1 MAYYGA
7 FERKMLMN
15 TSVFDKYES
24 EVRSY
29 CRNFPAVFTK
39 AKGSIITAEDGKE
52 YIDFFC
58 GAGALNYGHNH
69 DYIKEQIISYLES
82 DGIIHS
88 LDMFTSAKRDFIEYF
103 EKNILEP
110 RGFDYKIQFPGPTG
124 TNAVEAALKLA
135 RKVKRRNNIFA
146 FMGAFHGMTL
156 GSLSM
161 TTDRDSREGAGVV
174 LTDVTHI
181 PTPYMF
187 PELDVLKYM
196 QTLIDDD
203 HSGVSKPAAVFIEP
217 VQADGGIHVF
227 SVEFLKGLR
236 EFCTRND
243 ILLVCDDI
251 QVGSARTGTYF
262 SFERAGITPDIV
274 TLSKSIGGYGMPFAL
289 VLFKPEL
296 DVWKPGEHNGTF
308 RGSQLSIVAAKAGL
322 EIMLKDNVEK
332 EVQRKSVIIKE
343 YLDKVKEINDSFDVR
358 GIGFMWG
365 VDCNKV
371 QPDAVSRAI
380 VRECF
385 DNGLIVERAG
395 RNNDVVKLMPC
406 LLADDETLKKG
417 LEIFVNAVKTVVEKM

>member
-1 MAYYGA
+1 
-7 FERKMLMN
+7 MN

-58 GAGALNYGHNH
+58 GAGALNYGHNN

-135 RKVKRRNNIFA
+135 RKVKKRNNIFA

-196 QTLIDDD
+196 QTLLDDD
-203 HSGVSKPAAVFIEP
+203 HSGISKPAAVFIEP

-236 EFCTRND
+236 EFCTRKD

-332 EVQRKSVIIKE
+332 EVQRKGEIIKE
-343 YLDKVKEINDSFDVR
+343 YLGKVKEINENFDVR

-371 QPDAVSRAI
+371 KPDAVSKAI

>member
-1 MAYYGA
+1 
-7 FERKMLMN
+7 MN
-15 TSVFDKYES
+15 TSVFEKYES

-39 AKGSIITAEDGKE
+39 AKGSYIFAEDGKE

-58 GAGALNYGHNH
+58 GAGALNYGHNN
-69 DYIKEQIISYLES
+69 DYIKSRIIDYLES

-88 LDMFTSAKRDFIEYF
+88 LDMFTSAKRDFIEFF
-103 EKNILEP
+103 ESKVLEP
-110 RGFDYKIQFPGPTG
+110 RGFNYKIQFPGPTG

-135 RKVKRRNNIFA
+135 RKVKKRNNIFA

-161 TTDRDSREGAGVV
+161 TTDRDSREGAGVA

-203 HSGVSKPAAVFIEP
+203 HSGISKPAAVFVEP

-262 SFERAGITPDIV
+262 SFERAGIVPDIV

-296 DVWKPGEHNGTF
+296 DVWNPGEHNGTF

-322 EIMLKDNVEK
+322 EIMLNDNIEA
-332 EVQRKSVIIKE
+332 EVRRKGEIIAE
-343 YLDKVKEINDSFDVR
+343 YLGKVKEINESFDVR

-371 QPDAVSRAI
+371 KPDAVSRAI
-380 VRECF
+380 VKECF

-417 LEIFVNAVKTVVEKM
+417 LDIFVNAVKKVME

>member
-1 MAYYGA
+1 
-7 FERKMLMN
+7 MN
-15 TSVFDKYES
+15 TSVFEKYES

-29 CRNFPAVFTK
+29 CRSFPAVFTK
-39 AKGSIITAEDGKE
+39 AKGSVITAEDGKE

-58 GAGALNYGHNH
+58 GAGALNYGHNN
-69 DYIKEQIISYLES
+69 DYIKRKVIEYLEN

-88 LDMFTSAKRDFIEYF
+88 LDMFTSAKRDFIEFF
-103 EKNILEP
+103 EKNVLEP
-110 RGFDYKIQFPGPTG
+110 RGFNYKIQFPGPTG

-135 RKVKRRNNIFA
+135 RKAKKRNNIFA

-161 TTDRDSREGAGVV
+161 TTDRESREGAGVV

-181 PTPYMF
+181 PAPYMF
-187 PELDVLKYM
+187 EGLDVIEYM

-203 HSGVSKPAAVFIEP
+203 HSGVSKPAAVFIES
-217 VQADGGIHVF
+217 VQADGGIYVF
-227 SVEFLKGLR
+227 SVDFLKKLR
-236 EFCTRND
+236 EFCTKND

-251 QVGSARTGTYF
+251 QVGNARTGTFF
-262 SFERAGITPDIV
+262 SFERAGIIPDIV
-274 TLSKSIGGYGMPFAL
+274 TTSKSIGGYGMPFAL
-289 VLFKPEL
+289 VLFKPEI

-322 EIMLKDNVEK
+322 EVMLNEKVEENVR
-332 EVQRKSVIIKE
+332 RKSAIIKE
-343 YLDKVKEINDSFDVR
+343 YLDKVAAMDERIEIR

-365 VDCNKV
+365 VDCVKV
-371 QPDAVSRAI
+371 KPDVISKGI

-385 DNGLIVERAG
+385 NNGLIVERAG

-406 LLADDETLKKG
+406 LLADEETLKKG
-417 LEIFVNAVKTVVEKM
+417 LEIFVAAAAKVLGENK

>member
-1 MAYYGA
+1 
-7 FERKMLMN
+7 MN
-15 TSVFDKYES
+15 TDIFEKYES

-39 AKGSIITAEDGKE
+39 AKDSIIYAEDGKE

-58 GAGALNYGHNH
+58 GAGALNYGHNNS
-69 DYIKEQIISYLES
+69 YIKQQIIKHLEN

-103 EKNILEP
+103 EQKILEP

-135 RKVKRRNNIFA
+135 RKVKKRNNIFA

-156 GSLSM
+156 GSLSL
-161 TTDRDSREGAGVV
+161 TTDRDSREGAGVT

-181 PTPYMF
+181 PSPYMF

-227 SVEFLKGLR
+227 DVEFLRGLR
-236 EFCTRND
+236 DFCTRND

-251 QVGSARTGTYF
+251 QVGSARTGYYF

-322 EIMLKDNVEK
+322 EVMLGENVEQRVRDLSTVIK
-332 EVQRKSVIIKE
+332 KHLDEVASLHE
-343 YLDKVKEINDSFDVR
+343 GFDVR

-371 QPDAVSRAI
+371 KPDVISKAI
-380 VRECF
+380 VKECF
-385 DNGLIVERAG
+385 ENGLIVERAG

-406 LLADDETLKKG
+406 LLTDEETLEKG
-417 LEIFVNAVKTVVEKM
+417 LRIFVDSVKKVVEKM

>member
-1 MAYYGA
+1 
-7 FERKMLMN
+7 MN
-15 TSVFDKYES
+15 TAVFEKYES

-29 CRNFPAVFTK
+29 CRSFPAVFTK
-39 AKGSIITAEDGKE
+39 AKGSVITAEDGKE

-58 GAGALNYGHNH
+58 GAGALNYGHNN
-69 DYIKEQIISYLES
+69 DYIKRKVIEYLEN

-88 LDMFTSAKRDFIEYF
+88 LDMFTSAKREFIEFF
-103 EKNILEP
+103 EKNVLEP
-110 RGFDYKIQFPGPTG
+110 RGFNYKIQFPGPTG

-135 RKVKRRNNIFA
+135 RKAKKRNNIFA

-161 TTDRDSREGAGVV
+161 TTDRESREGAGVV

-181 PTPYMF
+181 PAPYMF
-187 PELDVLKYM
+187 EELDVIDYM

-203 HSGVSKPAAVFIEP
+203 HSGVSKPAAVFIES
-217 VQADGGIHVF
+217 VQADGGIYVF
-227 SVEFLKGLR
+227 SVDFLKRLR
-236 EFCTRND
+236 EFCTKND

-251 QVGSARTGTYF
+251 QVGNARTGTFF
-262 SFERAGITPDIV
+262 SFERAGIIPDIV
-274 TLSKSIGGYGMPFAL
+274 TTSKSIGGYGMPFAL
-289 VLFKPEL
+289 VLFKPEI

-322 EIMLKDNVEK
+322 EVMLNEKVEENVR
-332 EVQRKSVIIKE
+332 RKSAIIKE
-343 YLDKVKEINDSFDVR
+343 YLDKVAAMDERIEIR

-365 VDCNKV
+365 VDCVKV
-371 QPDAVSRAI
+371 KPDVISKGI

-385 DNGLIVERAG
+385 NNGLIVERAG

-406 LLADDETLKKG
+406 LLADEATLKKG
-417 LEIFVNAVKTVVEKM
+417 LEIFVAAAAKVLAENK

>member
-1 MAYYGA
+1 
-7 FERKMLMN
+7 MN

-69 DYIKEQIISYLES
+69 SYIKERIIDYLEG

-88 LDMFTSAKRDFIEYF
+88 LDMFTSAKRDFIEFF

-135 RKVKRRNNIFA
+135 RKVKNRNNIFA

-161 TTDRDSREGAGVV
+161 TTDRDSREGAGVA

-236 EFCTRND
+236 DFCTRND

-296 DVWKPGEHNGTF
+296 DIWKPGEHNGTF

-322 EIMLKDNVEK
+322 EIMLKENVEK
-332 EVQRKSVIIKE
+332 EVQRKGEIIKE
-343 YLDKVKEINDSFDVR
+343 YLGKVKEINENFDVR

-371 QPDAVSRAI
+371 KPDAVSRAI

-417 LEIFVNAVKTVVEKM
+417 LAIFVNAVKTVVEKM

>member
-1 MAYYGA
+1 
-7 FERKMLMN
+7 MN
-15 TSVFDKYES
+15 TSVFEKYES

-39 AKGSIITAEDGKE
+39 AKGSYIFAEDGKE

-58 GAGALNYGHNH
+58 GAGALNYGHNN
-69 DYIKEQIISYLES
+69 DYIKSRIIDYLES

-88 LDMFTSAKRDFIEYF
+88 LDMFTSAKRDFIEFF
-103 EKNILEP
+103 ESKVLEP
-110 RGFDYKIQFPGPTG
+110 RGFNYKIQFPGPTG

-135 RKVKRRNNIFA
+135 RKVKKRNNIFA

-187 PELDVLKYM
+187 PELDVLNYM

-203 HSGVSKPAAVFIEP
+203 HSGISKPAAVFVEP

-262 SFERAGITPDIV
+262 SFERAGIVPDIV

-296 DVWKPGEHNGTF
+296 DVWNPGEHNGTF

-322 EIMLKDNVEK
+322 EIMLNDNVEA
-332 EVQRKSVIIKE
+332 EVRRKGEIIAE
-343 YLDKVKEINDSFDVR
+343 YLGKVKEINESFDVR

-371 QPDAVSRAI
+371 KPDAVSRAI
-380 VRECF
+380 VKECF
-385 DNGLIVERAG
+385 ENGLIVERAG

-417 LEIFVNAVKTVVEKM
+417 LDIFVNAVKKVMENI

>member
-1 MAYYGA
+1 
-7 FERKMLMN
+7 MN
-15 TSVFDKYES
+15 TSVFEKYES

-39 AKGSIITAEDGKE
+39 AKGSYIFAEDGKE

-58 GAGALNYGHNH
+58 GAGALNYGHNN
-69 DYIKEQIISYLES
+69 DYIKSRIIDYLES

-88 LDMFTSAKRDFIEYF
+88 LDMFTSAKRDFIEFF
-103 EKNILEP
+103 ESKVLEP
-110 RGFDYKIQFPGPTG
+110 RGFNYKIQFPGPTG

-135 RKVKRRNNIFA
+135 RKVKKRNNIFA

-203 HSGVSKPAAVFIEP
+203 HSGISKPAAVFVEP

-262 SFERAGITPDIV
+262 SFERAGIVPDIV

-296 DVWKPGEHNGTF
+296 DVWNPGEHNGTF

-322 EIMLKDNVEK
+322 EIMLEGNVEA
-332 EVQRKSVIIKE
+332 EVRRKGEIIAE
-343 YLDKVKEINDSFDVR
+343 YLGKVKEINESFDVR

-371 QPDAVSRAI
+371 KPDAVSRAI
-380 VRECF
+380 VKECF
-385 DNGLIVERAG
+385 ENGLIVERAG

-417 LEIFVNAVKTVVEKM
+417 LDIFVNAVKKVMENI

>member
-1 MAYYGA
+1 
-7 FERKMLMN
+7 MN
-15 TSVFDKYES
+15 TSIFDKYES

-39 AKGSIITAEDGKE
+39 AKDSVIYAEDGKE

-58 GAGALNYGHNH
+58 GAGALNYGHNN
-69 DYIKEQIISYLES
+69 DYIKEQIISYLQS

-88 LDMFTSAKRDFIEYF
+88 LDMFTAAKRDFIEFF
-103 EKNILEP
+103 ESKVLEP
-110 RGFDYKIQFPGPTG
+110 RGFNYKIQFPGPTG

-135 RKVKRRNNIFA
+135 RKAKKRNNIFA

-161 TTDRDSREGAGVV
+161 TTDRDSRQGAGVV

-187 PELDVLKYM
+187 PDFDVLQYM
-196 QTLIDDD
+196 QALIDDD

-227 SVEFLKGLR
+227 SNEFLKGLR

-262 SFERAGITPDIV
+262 SFERAGIEPDIV

-289 VLFKPEL
+289 VLLKPEI
-296 DVWKPGEHNGTF
+296 DVWNPGEHNGTF
-308 RGSQLSIVAAKAGL
+308 RGSQLSMVAAKAGL
-322 EIMLKDNVEK
+322 EIMLNENVEAK
-332 EVQRKSVIIKE
+332 VQRQSAIIKE
-343 YLDKVKEINDSFDVR
+343 YLDKIPAIDRNFDIR

-371 QPDAVSRAI
+371 KPDVVSKGI

-385 DNGLIVERAG
+385 NNGLIVERAG

-417 LEIFVNAVKTVVEKM
+417 LEILVNAVKTVVEGL

>member
-1 MAYYGA
+1 
-7 FERKMLMN
+7 MN

-58 GAGALNYGHNH
+58 GAGALNYGHNN
-69 DYIKEQIISYLES
+69 DYIKARVIEYLEN

-88 LDMFTSAKRDFIEYF
+88 LDMFTTAKRDFIEYF
-103 EKNILEP
+103 EKNVLEP

-135 RKVKRRNNIFA
+135 RKVKKRNNIFA

-187 PELDVLKYM
+187 PELDVIEYM
-196 QTLIDDD
+196 QTLLDDD
-203 HSGVSKPAAVFIEP
+203 HSGISKPAAVFIEP

-227 SVEFLKGLR
+227 SVEFLKELR
-236 EFCTRND
+236 EFCTKND

-262 SFERAGITPDIV
+262 SFERAGIVPDIV

-296 DVWKPGEHNGTF
+296 DLWKPGEHNGTF

-322 EIMLKDNVEK
+322 EVMLKENVEK
-332 EVQRKSVIIKE
+332 EVQRKGEIIKE
-343 YLDKVKEINDSFDVR
+343 YLGKVKAMNENFDIR

-371 QPDAVSRAI
+371 KPDTVSRAI
-380 VRECF
+380 VKECF

-417 LEIFVNAVKTVVEKM
+417 LEIFVNSVANVLKNV

>member
-1 MAYYGA
+1 
-7 FERKMLMN
+7 MN
-15 TSVFDKYES
+15 TSIFDKYES

-29 CRNFPAVFTK
+29 CRNFPAVFTT
-39 AKGSIITAEDGKE
+39 AKDSFIFAEDGKK

-58 GAGALNYGHNH
+58 GAGALNYGHNN
-69 DYIKEQIISYLES
+69 DYIKKQIISYLES

-135 RKVKRRNNIFA
+135 RKVKKRNNIFA

-174 LTDVTHI
+174 LTDVTHM
-181 PTPYMF
+181 PSPYMF
-187 PELDVLKYM
+187 PELDVIKYM

-203 HSGVSKPAAVFIEP
+203 HSGISKPAAVFIEP

-322 EIMLKDNVEK
+322 EIMLKENVEK
-332 EVQRKSVIIKE
+332 EVQRKGEIIKE
-343 YLDKVKEINDSFDVR
+343 YLARVKEINENFDIR

-371 QPDAVSRAI
+371 APDAVSRAI

-406 LLADDETLKKG
+406 LLADDETLKQG

>member
-1 MAYYGA
+1 MNTNA
-7 FERKMLMN
+7 FE
-15 TSVFDKYES
+15 KYES

-39 AKGSIITAEDGKE
+39 AKDSIIYAEDGKE

-58 GAGALNYGHNH
+58 GAGALNYGHNN
-69 DYIKEQIISYLES
+69 DYIKEQIISYLMS

-88 LDMFTSAKRDFIEYF
+88 LDMFTAAKRDFIEFF
-103 EKNILEP
+103 EENILEP
-110 RGFDYKIQFPGPTG
+110 RGYNYKIQFPGPTG

-135 RKVKRRNNIFA
+135 RKVKKRNNIFA

-181 PTPYMF
+181 PAPYMF
-187 PELDVLKYM
+187 PDFDVLQYM

-203 HSGVSKPAAVFIEP
+203 HSGISKPAAVFIEP

-227 SVEFLKGLR
+227 SKEFLQGLR
-236 EFCTRND
+236 DFCTRND

-251 QVGSARTGTYF
+251 QVGSARTGYYF
-262 SFERAGITPDIV
+262 SFERAGIVPDIV

-322 EIMLKDNVEK
+322 EIMLRDRVEEK
-332 EVQRKSVIIKE
+332 VQRQSAIIEE
-343 YLDKVKEINDSFDVR
+343 YLNKIKDIHEGFDIR

-371 QPDAVSRAI
+371 KPDAVSRAI
-380 VRECF
+380 VRESF
-385 DNGLIVERAG
+385 ANGLIVERAG
-395 RNNDVVKLMPC
+395 RNNDVVKLMPT
-406 LLADDETLKKG
+406 LLVDDETLKKG
-417 LEIFVNAVKTVVEKM
+417 LQILVDAVKKVIEEM

>member
-1 MAYYGA
+1 MNTNA
-7 FERKMLMN
+7 FE
-15 TSVFDKYES
+15 KYES

-39 AKGSIITAEDGKE
+39 AKDSIIYAEDGKE

-58 GAGALNYGHNH
+58 GAGALNYGHNN
-69 DYIKEQIISYLES
+69 DYIKEQIIAYLMS

-88 LDMFTSAKRDFIEYF
+88 LDMFTAAKRDFIEYF
-103 EKNILEP
+103 ESNILEP
-110 RGFDYKIQFPGPTG
+110 RGFNYKIQFPGPTG

-135 RKVKRRNNIFA
+135 RKVKKRNNIFA

-181 PTPYMF
+181 PCPYMF
-187 PELDVLKYM
+187 PDFDVLGYM

-203 HSGVSKPAAVFIEP
+203 HSGISKPAAVFIEP

-227 SVEFLKGLR
+227 SKEFLQGLR
-236 EFCTRND
+236 DFCTRND

-251 QVGSARTGTYF
+251 QVGSARTGYYF
-262 SFERAGITPDIV
+262 SFERAGIVPDIV

-322 EIMLKDNVEK
+322 ELMLRDKVEEK
-332 EVQRKSVIIKE
+332 VQKQSAIIEE
-343 YLDKVKEINDSFDVR
+343 YLNKIKDIHEGFQIR

-371 QPDAVSRAI
+371 KPDAVSRAI
-380 VRECF
+380 VRESF
-385 DNGLIVERAG
+385 ANGLIVERAG
-395 RNNDVVKLMPC
+395 RNNDVVKLMPN
-406 LLADDETLKKG
+406 LLIDEETLRKG
-417 LEIFVNAVKTVVEKM
+417 LQILVDAAKKVIEEM

>member
-1 MAYYGA
+1 
-7 FERKMLMN
+7 MN
-15 TSVFDKYES
+15 TDIFEKYES

-39 AKGSIITAEDGKE
+39 AKGSTIYAEDGKE

-58 GAGALNYGHNH
+58 GAGALNYGHNNS
-69 DYIKEQIISYLES
+69 YIKKQIINYLES

-103 EKNILEP
+103 EEKILEP

-135 RKVKRRNNIFA
+135 RKVKKRNNIFA

-156 GSLSM
+156 GSLSL
-161 TTDRDSREGAGVV
+161 TTDRDSREGAGVA

-181 PTPYMF
+181 PAPYMF

-227 SVEFLKGLR
+227 DIEFLRGLR
-236 EFCTRND
+236 DFCTRND

-251 QVGSARTGTYF
+251 QVGSARTGYYF

-322 EIMLKDNVEK
+322 EVMLAENIEQRVRDLSAVIKKHLD
-332 EVQRKSVIIKE
+332 EVAALHE
-343 YLDKVKEINDSFDVR
+343 GFDVR

-371 QPDAVSRAI
+371 KPDVISKAI
-380 VRECF
+380 VKECF
-385 DNGLIVERAG
+385 ENGLIVERAG

-406 LLADDETLKKG
+406 LLADEETLEKG
-417 LEIFVNAVKTVVEKM
+417 LRIFVDSVKKVVERM

>member
-1 MAYYGA
+1 
-7 FERKMLMN
+7 MN
-15 TSVFDKYES
+15 TSVFEKYES

-39 AKGSIITAEDGKE
+39 AKGPVITAEDGKE

-69 DYIKEQIISYLES
+69 DYIKSRIIEYLME

-88 LDMFTSAKRDFIEYF
+88 LDMFTAAKRDFIDFF
-103 EKNILEP
+103 ETAILEP
-110 RGFDYKIQFPGPTG
+110 RGFNYKIQFPGPTG

-135 RKVKRRNNIFA
+135 RKVKGRNNIFA

-161 TTDRDSREGAGVV
+161 TTDRDSRNGAGVV

-181 PTPYMF
+181 PAPYMF
-187 PELDVLKYM
+187 PEFDVIDYM

-227 SVEFLKGLR
+227 SVEFLQRLR
-236 EFCTRND
+236 EFCTKND

-251 QVGSARTGTYF
+251 QVGSARTGYYF
-262 SFERAGITPDIV
+262 SFERANIVPDIV

-296 DVWKPGEHNGTF
+296 DVWSPGEHNGTF

-322 EIMLKDNVEK
+322 ELMLNEEVEANVR
-332 EVQRKSVIIKE
+332 RKSTIIKE
-343 YLDKVKEINDSFDVR
+343 YLDKIKDIHPDFDVR
-358 GIGFMWG
+358 GIGFIWG
-365 VDCNKV
+365 VDCNRVK
-371 QPDAVSRAI
+371 PDVISRAI

-406 LLADDETLKKG
+406 LITDEETLKKG
-417 LEIFVNAVKTVVEKM
+417 MEIFVKAVKTVVEKM

>member
-1 MAYYGA
+1 
-7 FERKMLMN
+7 MN
-15 TSVFDKYES
+15 TSIFEKYES

-39 AKGSIITAEDGKE
+39 AKGPVITAEDGKE

-69 DYIKEQIISYLES
+69 DYIKSRIIEYLME

-88 LDMFTSAKRDFIEYF
+88 LDMFTAAKRDFIDFF
-103 EKNILEP
+103 ETAILEP
-110 RGFDYKIQFPGPTG
+110 RGFNYKIQFPGPTG

-135 RKVKRRNNIFA
+135 RKVKGRNNIFA

-161 TTDRDSREGAGVV
+161 TTDRDSRNGAGVV

-181 PTPYMF
+181 PAPYMF
-187 PELDVLKYM
+187 PEFDVIDYM

-227 SVEFLKGLR
+227 SVEFLQRLR
-236 EFCTRND
+236 EFCTKND

-251 QVGSARTGTYF
+251 QVGSARTGYYF
-262 SFERAGITPDIV
+262 SFERANIVPDIV

-296 DVWKPGEHNGTF
+296 DVWSPGEHNGTF

-322 EIMLKDNVEK
+322 ELMLNEEVEANVR
-332 EVQRKSVIIKE
+332 RKSTIIKE
-343 YLDKVKEINDSFDVR
+343 YLDKIKDIHPDFDVR
-358 GIGFMWG
+358 GIGFIWG

-371 QPDAVSRAI
+371 KPDVISRAI

-406 LLADDETLKKG
+406 LITDEETLRKG
-417 LEIFVNAVKTVVEKM
+417 MEIFVKAVKTVVEKM

>member
-1 MAYYGA
+1 
-7 FERKMLMN
+7 MN
-15 TSVFDKYES
+15 TSIFDKYES

-39 AKGSIITAEDGKE
+39 AKDSVIYAEDGKE

-58 GAGALNYGHNH
+58 GAGALNYGHNN
-69 DYIKEQIISYLES
+69 DYIKEQIISYLQS

-88 LDMFTSAKRDFIEYF
+88 LDMFTAAKRDFIEFF
-103 EKNILEP
+103 ESKILEP
-110 RGFDYKIQFPGPTG
+110 RGFNYKIQFPGPTG

-135 RKVKRRNNIFA
+135 RKAKKRNNIFA

-161 TTDRDSREGAGVV
+161 TTDRDSRQGAGVV

-187 PELDVLKYM
+187 PDFDVLQYM

-227 SVEFLKGLR
+227 SNEFLKGLR

-262 SFERAGITPDIV
+262 SFERAGIEPDIV

-289 VLFKPEL
+289 VLLKPEI
-296 DVWKPGEHNGTF
+296 DVWNPGEHNGTF
-308 RGSQLSIVAAKAGL
+308 RGSQLSMVAAKAGL
-322 EIMLKDNVEK
+322 EIMLNENVEAK
-332 EVQRKSVIIKE
+332 VQRQSAIIKE
-343 YLDKVKEINDSFDVR
+343 YLDKISAINPNFDIR

-371 QPDAVSRAI
+371 KPDVVSKGI

-385 DNGLIVERAG
+385 NNGLIVERAG

-406 LLADDETLKKG
+406 LLTDDETLKKG
-417 LEIFVNAVKTVVEKM
+417 LEILVNAVKTVVEGL

>member
-1 MAYYGA
+1 
-7 FERKMLMN
+7 MN

-58 GAGALNYGHNH
+58 GAGALNYGHNN
-69 DYIKEQIISYLES
+69 DYIKARVIEYLEN

-88 LDMFTSAKRDFIEYF
+88 LDMFTTAKRDFIEYF
-103 EKNILEP
+103 EKNVLEP

-135 RKVKRRNNIFA
+135 RKVKKRNNIFA

-187 PELDVLKYM
+187 PELDVIEYM
-196 QTLIDDD
+196 QTLLDDD
-203 HSGVSKPAAVFIEP
+203 HSGISKPAAVFIEP

-227 SVEFLKGLR
+227 SVGFLKGLR
-236 EFCTRND
+236 EFCTKND

-262 SFERAGITPDIV
+262 SFERAGIVPDIV

-296 DVWKPGEHNGTF
+296 DLWKPGEHNGTF

-322 EIMLKDNVEK
+322 EVMLKENVEK
-332 EVQRKSVIIKE
+332 EVQRKGEIIKE
-343 YLDKVKEINDSFDVR
+343 YLGKVKAMNENFDIR

-371 QPDAVSRAI
+371 KPDAVSRAI
-380 VRECF
+380 VKECF

-417 LEIFVNAVKTVVEKM
+417 LEIFVNSVANVLKNV

>member
-1 MAYYGA
+1 
-7 FERKMLMN
+7 MN
-15 TSVFDKYES
+15 TSAFEKYES

-29 CRNFPAVFTK
+29 CRNFPAVFTR
-39 AKGSIITAEDGKE
+39 AKGSVIYAENGKE

-58 GAGALNYGHNH
+58 GAGALNYGHNN
-69 DYIKEQIISYLES
+69 DFIKSEIIKYLED

-88 LDMFTSAKRDFIEYF
+88 LDMFTSAKRDFIEFF
-103 EKNILEP
+103 EEKILEP
-110 RGFDYKIQFPGPTG
+110 RGFNYKIQFPGPTG

-135 RKVKRRNNIFA
+135 RKVKKRNNIFA

-161 TTDRDSREGAGVV
+161 TTDRDSRAGAGVV

-187 PELDVLKYM
+187 PDFDVLQYM

-236 EFCTRND
+236 EFCTKND

-251 QVGSARTGTYF
+251 QVGSARTGYYF

-296 DVWKPGEHNGTF
+296 DVWSPGEHNGTF
-308 RGSQLSIVAAKAGL
+308 RGSQLSMVAAKAGL
-322 EIMLKDNVEK
+322 QLMLEQKVEA
-332 EVQRKSVIIKE
+332 
-343 YLDKVKEINDSFDVR
+343 KVKEQSAIIAEYLGQIKGINDSFDVR
-358 GIGFMWG
+358 GIGFIWG

-371 QPDAVSRAI
+371 KPDVVSRAI

-385 DNGLIVERAG
+385 ENGLIVERAG
-395 RNNDVVKLMPC
+395 RNNDVVKLMPD
-406 LLADDETLKKG
+406 LLASEETLRKG
-417 LEIFVNAVKTVVEKM
+417 LQIFVDAVKTVCEKL

>member
-1 MAYYGA
+1 MNTTA
-7 FERKMLMN
+7 FE
-15 TSVFDKYES
+15 KYES

-39 AKGSIITAEDGKE
+39 AKDSIIYAEDGKE

-58 GAGALNYGHNH
+58 GAGALNYGHNN
-69 DYIKEQIISYLES
+69 DYIKKQIISYLES

-88 LDMFTSAKRDFIEYF
+88 LDMFTAAKRDFIEFF
-103 EKNILEP
+103 EAEILES
-110 RGFDYKIQFPGPTG
+110 RGFNYKIQFPGPTG

-135 RKVKRRNNIFA
+135 RKVKKRNNIFA

-161 TTDRDSREGAGVV
+161 TTDRDSRQGAGVC

-187 PELDVLKYM
+187 PDFDILEYM

-227 SVEFLKGLR
+227 SEEFLKGLR
-236 EFCTRND
+236 DFCTRND

-251 QVGSARTGTYF
+251 QVGSARTGWYF

-296 DVWKPGEHNGTF
+296 DVWAPGEHNGTF
-308 RGSQLSIVAAKAGL
+308 RGSQLSMVAAKAGL
-322 EIMLKDNVEK
+322 ELMLNNKIEDKVK
-332 EVQRKSVIIKE
+332 AQSSIIKE
-343 YLDKVKEINDSFDVR
+343 YLDKIPAIHPDFEIR

-365 VDCNKV
+365 IDCNKV
-371 QPDAVSRAI
+371 KPDVVSRAI

-385 DNGLIVERAG
+385 NNGLIVERAG
-395 RNNDVVKLMPC
+395 RNNDVVKLMPP
-406 LLADDETLKKG
+406 LVADEATLRKG
-417 LEIFVNAVKTVVEKM
+417 LEILVNAVEKVINEI

>member
-1 MAYYGA
+1 
-7 FERKMLMN
+7 MN
-15 TSVFDKYES
+15 TEVFEKYES

-39 AKGSIITAEDGKE
+39 AKGSVIYAEDGKE

-58 GAGALNYGHNH
+58 GAGALNYGHNNP
-69 DYIKEQIISYLES
+69 YIKSKIIEYLES

-88 LDMFTSAKRDFIEYF
+88 LDMFTGAKRDFIEFF
-103 EKNILEP
+103 EEKVLKP

-135 RKVKRRNNIFA
+135 RKVKKRNNIFA

-156 GSLSM
+156 GSLSL
-161 TTDRDSREGAGVV
+161 TTDRDSREGAGVT

-227 SVEFLKGLR
+227 DVEFLRGLR

-251 QVGSARTGTYF
+251 QVGSARTGYYF

-289 VLFKPEL
+289 VLFKPEI

-322 EIMLKDNVEK
+322 EIMLNENTEQKVRRQSD
-332 EVQRKSVIIKE
+332 IIKE
-343 YLDKVKEINDSFDVR
+343 YLGKAALLHDGFEVR

-365 VDCNKV
+365 FDCNKV
-371 QPDAVSRAI
+371 RPGTVSAAI
-380 VRECF
+380 VKECF
-385 DNGLIVERAG
+385 SNGLIVERAG

-417 LEIFVNAVKTVVEKM
+417 LEIFVNAVDTVVHTL

>member
-1 MAYYGA
+1 
-7 FERKMLMN
+7 MN
-15 TSVFDKYES
+15 TSAFEKYES

-29 CRNFPAVFTK
+29 CRNFPAVFTR
-39 AKGSIITAEDGKE
+39 AKGSVIYAENGKE

-58 GAGALNYGHNH
+58 GAGALNYGHNN
-69 DYIKEQIISYLES
+69 DFIKSEIIKYLED

-88 LDMFTSAKRDFIEYF
+88 LDMFTSAKRDFIEFF
-103 EKNILEP
+103 EEKILEP
-110 RGFDYKIQFPGPTG
+110 RGFNYKIQFPGPTG

-135 RKVKRRNNIFA
+135 RKVKKRNNIFA

-161 TTDRDSREGAGVV
+161 TTDRDSRAGAGVV

-187 PELDVLKYM
+187 PDFDVLQYM

-251 QVGSARTGTYF
+251 QVGSARTGYYF

-296 DVWKPGEHNGTF
+296 DVWSPGEHNGTF
-308 RGSQLSIVAAKAGL
+308 RGSQLSMVAAKAGL
-322 EIMLKDNVEK
+322 QLMLEQKVEA
-332 EVQRKSVIIKE
+332 
-343 YLDKVKEINDSFDVR
+343 KVKEQSAIIADYLGQIKGINDSFDVR
-358 GIGFMWG
+358 GIGFIWG

-371 QPDAVSRAI
+371 KPDVVSRAI

-385 DNGLIVERAG
+385 ENGLIVERAG
-395 RNNDVVKLMPC
+395 RNNDVVKLMPD
-406 LLADDETLKKG
+406 LLASEETLRKG
-417 LEIFVNAVKTVVEKM
+417 LQIFVDAVKTVCEKL